1 MLRLESYN
9 LQRGTENNFQV
20 RRMGD
25 NANVISGEHGPSI
38 SNVTSLN
45 DGDFESMME
54 TPDEDTAD
62 SKDVVFMR
70 YVRRKPADAG
80 GNV

>member
-1 MLRLESYN
+1 
-9 LQRGTENNFQV
+9 
-20 RRMGD
+20 MGD

-38 SNVTSLN
+38 SNVISLN
-45 DGDFESMME
+45 DVDFESMME